1 MGGSELSIRIN
12 FFLISGCSLQVLE
25 ATSFSILRLCPFEVG
40 SYSSRVPL
48 LLLWGPER
56 TLHIVGVQP
65 CCWREVGRGP
75 RIWTVVRRGGENASS
90 ELRKGDPLRLYRPLP

>member
-12 FFLISGCSLQVLE
+12 FFLISGCSLQALE

-56 TLHIVGVQP
+56 TLHIEVSSHVVGVRLGEAQ
-65 CCWREVGRGP
+65 ESGP
-75 RIWTVVRRGGENASS
+75 LSGEEERMPALSS
-90 ELRKGDPLRLYRPLP
+90 GKVIP